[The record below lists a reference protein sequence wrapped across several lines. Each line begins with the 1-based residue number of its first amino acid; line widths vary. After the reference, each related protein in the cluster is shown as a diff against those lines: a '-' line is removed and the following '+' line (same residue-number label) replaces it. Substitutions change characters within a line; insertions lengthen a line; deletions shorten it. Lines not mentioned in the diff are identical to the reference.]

1 MELKISC
8 SNVSQALAELKPGE
22 SLVVPCNG
30 KTTQSTQSSI
40 GSMLA
45 RRQLDTAMFSQNKAL
60 IVRDERSLPIPVI
73 IVTRRAAEIAGAA

>member
-8 SNVSQALAELKPGE
+8 GNVSQALAELKPGE
-22 SLVVPCNG
+22 SLIVPCNG

-45 RRQLDTAMFSQNKAL
+45 RRQLASAMYSPVSYTHL
-60 IVRDERSLPIPVI
+60 TLPTTPYV
-73 IVTRRAAEIAGAA
+73 

>member
-8 SNVSQALAELKPGE
+8 SNVSQALAELEPGE
-22 SLVVPCNG
+22 ALVVPCNG

-45 RRQLDTAMFSQNKAL
+45 RRKLASAMFSQNKAL
-60 IVRDERSLPIPVI
+60 IVRDEFSLPIPVI
-73 IVTRRAAEIAGAA
+73 IVTRRAAQLAGTE

>member
-40 GSMLA
+40 GSMIA
-45 RRQLDTAMFSQNKAL
+45 RRQLASAMYSQSKAL
-60 IVRDERSLPIPVI
+60 IVRDELSLPIPVI